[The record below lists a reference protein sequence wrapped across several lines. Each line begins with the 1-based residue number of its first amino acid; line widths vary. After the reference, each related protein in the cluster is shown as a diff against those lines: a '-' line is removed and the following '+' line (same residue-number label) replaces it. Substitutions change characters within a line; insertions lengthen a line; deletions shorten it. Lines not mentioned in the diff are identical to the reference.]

1 MQVLLNVSRVRQ
13 LSHRRTELHPSAQVD
28 FGPGMTGAAI
38 QRHLPSTDAP
48 CRYFFG
54 ARQCHTERGKP
65 GAIGVDASEGMID
78 VARGLMPE
86 AELHFAQAESLP
98 LPDASVDLAFSMM
111 AFHHWSDQR
120 LGVVEVARVLRPE
133 GLFYLSDISIA
144 PLMSK
149 LVSFFSPH
157 HPHGRMSTPIQALAL
172 FTAVGLEIVYKRTFA
187 SRFILVG
194 RK

>member
-1 MQVLLNVSRVRQ
+1 
-13 LSHRRTELHPSAQVD
+13 
-28 FGPGMTGAAI
+28 MTGAAI

-54 ARQCHTERGKP
+54 ARQCHTVGGKP
-65 GAIGVDASEGMID
+65 SVIGVDASEGMID

-98 LPDASVDLAFSMM
+98 LPDASVDLAFKHDGLPPLVRS
-111 AFHHWSDQR
+111 APGSRRGGARIAAGRTVLFERYFHSTAH
-120 LGVVEVARVLRPE
+120 VEACIFL
-133 GLFYLSDISIA
+133 LS
-144 PLMSK
+144 
-149 LVSFFSPH
+149 H